1 VKPIW
6 PAGAAARGAIGEGVF
21 ITITGSLFSEGD
33 TMKTKKF
40 LVLALLTILALVVSA
55 CAAPAAAPGAA
66 PAAGGEAASS
76 GAEEF
81 TTPHPILSDV
91 KVRQALAY
99 CIDREAL
106 IASVY
111 PYVEDGSEL
120 LMDSFLP
127 KTHWAYGGP
136 YADLP
141 MYDPEAGKALLEEA
155 GWTQEEGA
163 PVRTNANG
171 DSLVLKFATTSAQF
185 RQTWSQVMIQ
195 NVADCGFQ
203 IIPTYAPASW
213 WFGDTTGLAR
223 RDFELGAFAWVGQAD
238 PGGRTLYACD
248 QIPLPSN
255 GWEGQNYMGWCNEAA
270 SAGIVKANNTLVRED
285 RIAAYNVVQQ
295 EFAKDV
301 VSIPV
306 FQRAEA
312 EAWSANIDG
321 FAVDPTEYSSA
332 KAAQWSLIDGGDT
345 IVVAMTQEPDSLWG
359 LVSSM
364 AAAAY
369 VIAPGVGQTFTQF
382 NYDFQP
388 VVQDGLS
395 TLESGLA
402 ANEAVDVAAGDVVY
416 TYDGAPAKLE
426 AGTKVTDS
434 DGNAVE
440 WDGTSPLKMNQ
451 LTVTYKLKP
460 YTWSDGTPGSVA
472 DMELAARIECDRNS
486 GATSYA
492 GCDTI
497 GMGEEGIDNVLN
509 NITFGEGLEMTV
521 KYLPGAQSPTYYL
534 YPFGNTGKGGL
545 YPAHQVLSDGRVLA
559 DVPAEEWLTLPE
571 IAERPLSFGPYYVK
585 EWNKGQNLVL
595 EQNPYYGGDV
605 ATPNIIFVFVADGN
619 QAVAQLLNGDVD
631 IVEKSTLGA
640 GAEVQTVIDA
650 AAAGQPVKYEIS
662 PSPTWEHIDINLY
675 TK

>member
-1 VKPIW
+1 
-6 PAGAAARGAIGEGVF
+6 
-21 ITITGSLFSEGD
+21 
-33 TMKTKKF
+33 MKTKKF
-40 LVLALLTILALVVSA
+40 LVLALLTVLALVVSA
-55 CAAPAAAPGAA
+55 CAPAAVPGGAA
-66 PAAGGEAASS
+66 PSAGSEAVSS

-91 KVRQALAY
+91 KVRQALAA

-136 YADLP
+136 YADMPLF
-141 MYDPEAGKALLEEA
+141 DAEAGKALLDEA
-155 GWTQEEGA
+155 GWTQADGA
-163 PVRTNANG
+163 PVRTNADGVELN
-171 DSLVLKFATTSAQF
+171 LKFTTTNAPF

-195 NVADCGFQ
+195 NLADCG
-203 IIPTYAPASW
+203 IRVIPTYAPGSW

-223 RDFELGAFAWVGQAD
+223 RDFELGAYAWVGQAD

-255 GWEGQNYMGWCNEAA
+255 NWEGQNYMGWCNEAA
-270 SAGIVKANNTLVRED
+270 SNGIVAANNTLVRDD
-285 RIAAYNVVQQ
+285 RIAAYQTVQE

-312 EAWSANIDG
+312 EAWGANLEG
-321 FAVDPTEYSSA
+321 FQVDPTDYSSVYA
-332 KAAQWSLIDGGDT
+332 QQWSLADGGDT
-345 IVVAMTQEPDSLWG
+345 IVVAMTQEPDSLWPI
-359 LVSSM
+359 VSSM

-369 VIAPGVGQTFTQF
+369 VNTPGLGKTYSQL

-388 VVQDGLS
+388 IVQSEFS
-395 TLESGLA
+395 TIESGLA
-402 ANEAVDVAAGDVVY
+402 TNEAVDVAAGDVVY
-416 TYDGAPAKLE
+416 TYDGAPAVLE
-426 AGTKVTDS
+426 AGVKVTDA
-434 DGNAVE
+434 DGNVVE
-440 WDGTSPLKMNQ
+440 WDGASPLKLNQ
-451 LTVTYKLKP
+451 LTVTYKLNP

-472 DMELAARIECDRNS
+472 DMELAARIECDRAS
-486 GATSYA
+486 GATSFT

-497 GMGEEGIDNVLN
+497 GMGEEDVQNVLN

-521 KYLPGAQSPTYYL
+521 KFLPGAQSPLYFL
-534 YPFGNTGKGGL
+534 YPFGGTGGLGGL
-545 YPAHQVLSDGRVLA
+545 YPSQQVLSDGRVLA
-559 DVPAEEWLTLPE
+559 DVPAAEWATLPE
-571 IAERPLSFGPYYVK
+571 IAERPLSYGPYYVK
-585 EWNKGQNLVL
+585 EWNKGQNLIL
-595 EQNPYYGGDV
+595 EQNPYYEGEV
-605 ATPNIIFVFVADGN
+605 ATPNLIFVIVADGN

-631 IVEKSTLGA
+631 IIEKSTLGA

-650 AAAGQPVKYEIS
+650 AAAGQPIEYEIS
-662 PSPTWEHIDINLY
+662 PSPTWEHIDINLF
-675 TK
+675 TR